1 MAQFFNS
8 HPLHACLPADP
19 ILPAD
24 HSLWRASAVGMCGAQ
39 VRAGLWIHPEHLHV
53 HPVLRLLHQGVP
65 LEKAKSREDCGRVRK
80 GVGSKMRMI
89 CFCNYNTI

>member
-1 MAQFFNS
+1 MILGFIIYT
-8 HPLHACLPADP
+8 PADP

-24 HSLWRASAVGMCGAQ
+24 HPLWGASSVGVFGAQ

-65 LEKAKSREDCGRVRK
+65 LEKAKSREDCGRVRE
-80 GVGSKMRMI
+80 GELTADDL
-89 CFCNYNTI
+89 FL